1 MKRQCIIFPGKLK
14 CPVQKIFT
22 SLQVPRALLLSSSR
36 LSVLFMW
43 LRYFQAITK
52 KSFEQDMKWDNTL
65 TFVTQVSI
73 EYRAAAFLRLKL
85 VLNTELIMRGQHFM
99 CEIDF
104 MGISMQLSSEFMS
117 ECRVRF

>member
-1 MKRQCIIFPGKLK
+1 M
-14 CPVQKIFT
+14 VE
-22 SLQVPRALLLSSSR
+22 VLSG
-36 LSVLFMW
+36 
-43 LRYFQAITK
+43 YNK

-73 EYRAAAFLRLKL
+73 EYSSSFLRLKL

-99 CEIDF
+99 CEMDF
-104 MGISMQLSSEFMS
+104 MGISMQLLGEFMS

>member
-1 MKRQCIIFPGKLK
+1 M
-14 CPVQKIFT
+14 VE
-22 SLQVPRALLLSSSR
+22 VLSG
-36 LSVLFMW
+36 
-43 LRYFQAITK
+43 YNK

-73 EYRAAAFLRLKL
+73 EYSTAAAFLRPKL

-117 ECRVRF
+117 ECRLRFY

>member
-1 MKRQCIIFPGKLK
+1 
-14 CPVQKIFT
+14 
-22 SLQVPRALLLSSSR
+22 
-36 LSVLFMW
+36 
-43 LRYFQAITK
+43 
-52 KSFEQDMKWDNTL
+52 MKWDNTL

-73 EYRAAAFLRLKL
+73 EYSTAAAAFLRPKL

-117 ECRVRF
+117 ECRVSDSTNVDTTYIHNTF